1 MKVTTPPFLRRTVFM
16 RNLTT
21 TIEQYTMTMTLPLGD
36 VEEKAVSKR
45 NLAPTFKT
53 YNNKQMHMILDL
65 EALIP
70 AHHVARVIDEM
81 IESISDEQLFAHY
94 TGGGRSSYH
103 PKMMLKVILYSYS
116 QKVYSCRGIE
126 KLLQENIPAMWLAA
140 MQQPDFRTLNDFR
153 GVRMKGFMDEL
164 FETMIGKLIAD
175 NYITMEQYF
184 LDGTKIEADAN
195 KYSYVWKKSTLRF
208 EEKLKEKVLATLA
221 HIHAITEQE
230 AGVGEETAPDELPGR
245 LKAAAVILE
254 EKVEGLT
261 EQIAEEGSNEER
273 KELRKQ
279 RSAFKKPL
287 KLIQEDFLPRLA
299 TYAAQKALFGDR
311 NSYSKTDPDA
321 TFMRMKEDHMK
332 NGQLKPGYNVQMATE
347 NQFILFYS
355 LHQRPTDTRC
365 FIPHLQQLAAS
376 SLPMPKTVIAD
387 AGYGSEENYLYAV
400 GEEKEPRFDFL
411 IPYGSYMKEKT
422 RRYKKD
428 IQHASNWTYEEGDD
442 RFVCPNGRYVRF
454 KKYQTKKTRSGL
466 EQSFK
471 IYECEDCS
479 NCPLRPGCTK
489 AKGNRQVHWNPVWEE
504 LKAKAKTAL
513 EDDEK
518 SAIYARRKVEVESV
532 FGHIK
537 GNRSFRRFSLRG
549 LEKVYVE
556 FGIVALAH
564 NLLKVAGIRLA
575 TFVHKQFHKKSWSG
589 HSTES
594 LQLFYFK
601 DLLDSPFFILVI
613 AGPHQL
619 SEYFARLVARL
630 VNQGKHR
637 CFLEVEKTV
646 LLEWKTFAKINMSS
660 MTFKIK
666 DLFDMK
672 IIYRKR

>member
-1 MKVTTPPFLRRTVFM
+1 ME
-16 RNLTT
+16 
-21 TIEQYTMTMTLPLGD
+21 EQT
-36 VEEKAVSKR
+36 ASKR
-45 NLAPTFKT
+45 NLIPVFKA
-53 YNNKQMHMILDL
+53 YDNKQMHMIWDL

-70 AHHVARVIDEM
+70 IHHVARVIDEM
-81 IESISDEQLFAHY
+81 IEAIPDQQLFAHY
-94 TGGGRSSYH
+94 IGGGRSSYH
-103 PKMMLKVILYSYS
+103 PKMMLKVILYGYS

-153 GVRMKGFMDEL
+153 GVRMKAFMDEL
-164 FETMIGKLIAD
+164 FETMIQKLIAD

-195 KYSYVWKKSTLRF
+195 KYSFVWKKSTLRF
-208 EEKLKEKVLATLA
+208 EEKLKEKVQTTLA
-221 HIHAITEQE
+221 HIHTLTQQE
-230 AGVGEETAPDELPGR
+230 AGQYTTADPEELPAK
-245 LKAAAVILE
+245 LEEAAVMLE

-261 EQIAEEGSNEER
+261 EQIAQANDSEER
-273 KELRKQ
+273 KSLRKE
-279 RSAFKKPL
+279 RSALKPTL
-287 KLIQEDFLPRLA
+287 KQIREDFLPRLNK
-299 TYAAQKALFGDR
+299 YKQQKACFGDR

-347 NQFILFYS
+347 NQFVLFYS

-365 FIPHLQQLAAS
+365 FIPHLEQLAAS

-400 GEEKEPRFDFL
+400 GEDKEPRFDFL
-411 IPYGSYMKEKT
+411 MPYGGYMKEKT

-428 IQHASNWTYEEGDD
+428 IRHASNWTYEEHDD

-454 KKYQTKKTRSGL
+454 KKYQTKKSASGL

-471 IYECEDCS
+471 IYECEDCRD
-479 NCPLRPGCTK
+479 CPLKANCSK
-489 AKGNRQVHWNPVWEE
+489 AKGNRQVHWNTIWEE
-504 LKAKAKTAL
+504 LKAKAKKAL
-513 EDDEK
+513 DDDEK

-549 LEKVYVE
+549 LEKVHTE

-575 TFVHKQFHKKSWSG
+575 TFLHKHSHKKSW
-589 HSTES
+589 TENITFFRPT
-594 LQLFYFK
+594 FYFR
-601 DLLDSPFFILVI
+601 DLLDSPFPVQAFGLK
-613 AGPHQL
+613 L
-619 SEYFARLVARL
+619 
-630 VNQGKHR
+630 
-637 CFLEVEKTV
+637 
-646 LLEWKTFAKINMSS
+646 SS
-660 MTFKIK
+660 MS
-666 DLFDMK
+666 
-672 IIYRKR
+672 